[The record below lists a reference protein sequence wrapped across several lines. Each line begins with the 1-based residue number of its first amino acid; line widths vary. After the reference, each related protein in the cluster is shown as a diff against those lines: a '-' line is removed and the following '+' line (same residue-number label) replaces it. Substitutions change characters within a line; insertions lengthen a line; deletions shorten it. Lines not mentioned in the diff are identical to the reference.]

1 MLKSC
6 RPGAGTHRPARGRGG
21 RTSGTS
27 AWRKGQDPG
36 IDKAREDGVQI
47 ILDLVL
53 VRDLPADPGQA
64 QAVADAL
71 QEEIAALNAPFSP
84 LGI

>member
-1 MLKSC
+1 MQEHIGRLEV
-6 RPGAGTHRPARGRGG
+6 GAAGLQGRALGE
-21 RTSGTS
+21 R
-27 AWRKGQDPG
+27 GQDPG

-53 VRDLPADPGQA
+53 VRDLPTDPGQA